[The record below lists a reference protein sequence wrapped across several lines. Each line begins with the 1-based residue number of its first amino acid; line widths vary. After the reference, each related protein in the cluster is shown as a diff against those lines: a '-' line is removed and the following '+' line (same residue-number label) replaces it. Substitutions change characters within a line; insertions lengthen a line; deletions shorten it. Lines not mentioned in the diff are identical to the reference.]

1 MATTA
6 TQRQGWLA
14 RLLSNPVLAVAS
26 AILFAC
32 AVVAVA
38 KGRADWARVP
48 GLVWVHLGSIL
59 LATGLT
65 PVMLLR
71 RKGDGRHRKLGYVW
85 VGAMLLTAISSLFFS
100 TRVPGGLGVFTGDF
114 SFIHILSVL
123 VLLQVPRIVVK
134 ARRHTATA
142 MKAPCAPSSSA
153 RCSSPASSPFR
164 SIACWGRG
172 CSAEPG
178 GDCGDFGFALGE
190 APGHHRPNL
199 CQDFGA
205 CGHRRAA
212 SDRLRIIF
220 DRQLHRLGNVAA
232 MELFDDAKGEINARG
247 DTAGGDTVA
256 IDDDAFLNEFGA
268 K

>member
-85 VGAMLLTAISSLFFS
+85 AGAMVLTAVTSLFFS
-100 TRVPGGLGVFTGDF
+100 TRVPSGLGVFTGDF
-114 SFIHILSVL
+114 SVIHLLSVL

-134 ARRHTATA
+134 ARRHDR
-142 MKAPCAPSSSA
+142 SGHESA
-153 RCSSPASSPFR
+153 VRGIVIGALLIAGFFTFPFNR
-164 SIACWGRG
+164 MLGAWL
-172 CSAEPG
+172 
-178 GDCGDFGFALGE
+178 FA
-190 APGHHRPNL
+190 
-199 CQDFGA
+199 
-205 CGHRRAA
+205 
-212 SDRLRIIF
+212 
-220 DRQLHRLGNVAA
+220 
-232 MELFDDAKGEINARG
+232 
-247 DTAGGDTVA
+247 
-256 IDDDAFLNEFGA
+256 
-268 K
+268 